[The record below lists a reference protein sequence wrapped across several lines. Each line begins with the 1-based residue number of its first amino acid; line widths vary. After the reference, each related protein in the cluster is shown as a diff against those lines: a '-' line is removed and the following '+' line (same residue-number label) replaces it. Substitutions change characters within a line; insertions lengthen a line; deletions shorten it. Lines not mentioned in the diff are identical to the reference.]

1 MKSQSTSILDR
12 LLSKAGSWVPMPE
25 LASVSGAYA
34 VHSRISD
41 LRKAGHEIEHRN
53 ERRGRIVAS
62 FYRLR
67 K

>member
-1 MKSQSTSILDR
+1 MKSKANRILER
-12 LLSKAGSWVPMPE
+12 LREDPEMWVPMPL
-25 LASVSGAYA
+25 LAALSNTYA

-53 ERRGRIVAS
+53 EYRGRIVAS